1 MIKLT
6 FVNGHHIVDSVKYGS
21 PSTWGAIDGDINEQR
36 DLSLLLDN
44 VKQDNADTREQLS
57 TKADKEHTHLLKDI
71 TDYEAPDLSTYAT
84 KEEIPSL
91 NGYATEDWVTNKNYL
106 TQHQSLEDY
115 YTKTEVDTKLN
126 DVSGVTNVALN
137 NYYTKT
143 ESDDKYA
150 LKTSIPSLN
159 GYATEE
165 WVNSKGFLT
174 THQSL
179 ADYAKKTDIPNMDG
193 YATNEQLSTKQ
204 DKGDYALKSDI
215 KPIPSVLSAFNN
227 DVGYLTTHQDLT
239 PYAKK
244 TDIPSLEGY
253 ATKQWVTDKNYLT
266 QHQSLEDYYT
276 KSEVDNK
283 FKNFSGGTSTDLT
296 KYYTKVESDGKYATK
311 EEIPSLNGYATEQ
324 WVTNKGYLTSHQDLT
339 DYARKA
345 EIKTVNGHSLIGSG
359 DIQIEV
365 GSSVDLSNYYT
376 KTESDGKYALKTS
389 IPSLNGYATEQWVT
403 NKGYLTQHQS
413 LENYYTKSE
422 VDNKGYLTEHNPID
436 QEFSTTS
443 ENAVSN
449 KLITIRLNEIERVL
463 EELKKSSGGTTP
475 PTPPSPTTYT
485 LTITSSASDGASI
498 TPTYTVKSG
507 DTSSSTTATTLT
519 FNSGTTV
526 EVTPSK
532 IDGYTTPNAQTV
544 TMDSD
549 KQMTFTY
556 QKETVV
562 EPTSTVV
569 NLKYKT
575 TEENQEVKLMLWDT
589 TIYNVTADGVNVR
602 TPDFPQMEIKYTF
615 PNIGEHVVTY
625 EVKKGREQNA
635 FNSGTFNGCD
645 SLTSIEIPSGVT
657 TIGENAFNECTS
669 LSSITIPNTVTSMGN
684 YAFYSCSSLSSIT
697 IPNTVTSIGESAFGS
712 CTSLSDVTIESTT
725 KLDYTDSFDSID
737 SNAVLH
743 VPRELVDA
751 YKADSSWTN
760 AFGGGIVA
768 IGETPTQL
776 TVVNLKYKTTEAN
789 QHVTLMS
796 RYNKS
801 IKKFTVDGIDV
812 TLPTTN
818 GEPLSYFIPSSGEH
832 VATYDVENG
841 KEQDAFNDRLF
852 GSCKNLTSI
861 DIPSGV
867 TSISHG
873 VFYSCESLTSVTIP
887 NTVTSIGE
895 SAFYNCSSLT
905 SIVIPNS
912 VLTIGN
918 TAFMYCTNLEN
929 VVFSDHLQSIGKQA
943 FYQCEKLTDFKVYG
957 YNVAKQYPL
966 TTVGEQAFA
975 YCNSLP
981 KYPLPYGVTTIGNGA
996 FEDCMSIQS
1005 LLVPNGVTRAEQNL
1019 YNGCT
1024 GATDIN
1030 ITQSVQYIGK
1040 GTFAGCTSV
1049 TAVTIPSGVTEIDM
1063 NAFQYC
1069 SKLADVTIESP
1080 TKLTYNQGAFER
1092 IASNAVLH
1100 VPSDLVSEY
1109 QNEYG
1114 WSNSFQGGIE
1124 PMFEVE
1130 IGDGEF

>member
-21 PSTWGAIDGDINEQR
+21 PSTWGAIEGDINEQR

-91 NGYATEDWVTNKNYL
+91 NGYATEQWVTSKNYL
-106 TQHQSLEDY
+106 TSHQSLEDY

-126 DVSGVTNVALN
+126 DVSGGTNVALN

-150 LKTSIPSLN
+150 LKTNIPSLN
-159 GYATEE
+159 GYATEQ

-253 ATKQWVTDKNYLT
+253 ATQQWVTDKNYLT

-345 EIKTVNGHSLIGSG
+345 EIKTVNGNSLIGSG

-376 KTESDGKYALKTS
+376 KTDSDGKYALKTE

-422 VDNKGYLTEHNPID
+422 VDNKGYLTQHNPID

-463 EELKKSSGGTTP
+463 EELKKNIGGTTP

-526 EVTPSK
+526 EVTPSN

-562 EPTSTVV
+562 EPTTTVV

-575 TEENQEVKLMLWDT
+575 TM
-589 TIYNVTADGVNVR
+589 
-602 TPDFPQMEIKYTF
+602 
-615 PNIGEHVVTY
+615 
-625 EVKKGREQNA
+625 
-635 FNSGTFNGCD
+635 
-645 SLTSIEIPSGVT
+645 
-657 TIGENAFNECTS
+657 
-669 LSSITIPNTVTSMGN
+669 
-684 YAFYSCSSLSSIT
+684 
-697 IPNTVTSIGESAFGS
+697 
-712 CTSLSDVTIESTT
+712 
-725 KLDYTDSFDSID
+725 
-737 SNAVLH
+737 
-743 VPRELVDA
+743 
-751 YKADSSWTN
+751 
-760 AFGGGIVA
+760 
-768 IGETPTQL
+768 
-776 TVVNLKYKTTEAN
+776 AN
-789 QHVTLMS
+789 QHATLMS

-832 VATYDVENG
+832 VATYEVEKG
-841 KEQDAFNDRLF
+841 KEQDAFNDTLF
-852 GSCKNLTSI
+852 SSCKELTSI

-867 TSISHG
+867 TSISNG
-873 VFYSCESLTSVTIP
+873 VFYYCESLTSVTIP
-887 NTVTSIGE
+887 NTVTSINE
-895 SAFYNCSSLT
+895 SAFKNCISLASVT
-905 SIVIPNS
+905 IPNS
-912 VLTIGN
+912 VLTIGD

-975 YCNSLP
+975 LCYSLP

-996 FEDCMSIQS
+996 FEDCRSIQS

-1069 SKLADVTIESP
+1069 SKLADVTIEST
-1080 TKLTYNQGAFER
+1080 TKLTYNLGAFEM

-1100 VPSDLVSEY
+1100 VPQKLVSEY

-1124 PMFEVE
+1124 PMFEEE

>member
-21 PSTWGAIDGDINEQR
+21 PSTWGAIEGDINEQR

-44 VKQDNADTREQLS
+44 VKQENADTREQLS

-91 NGYATEDWVTNKNYL
+91 NGYATEQWVTSKNYL
-106 TQHQSLEDY
+106 TSHQSLEDY
-115 YTKTEVDTKLN
+115 YTKTEVDTKLK
-126 DVSGVTNVALN
+126 DVSGGTVDLSD
-137 NYYTKT
+137 YYTKV

-150 LKTSIPSLN
+150 LKSNIPSLN

-193 YATNEQLSTKQ
+193 YATKTELSTKQ

-215 KPIPSVLSAFNN
+215 KPIPSVLSAFRN

-253 ATKQWVTDKNYLT
+253 ATEQWVTDKNYLT
-266 QHQSLEDYYT
+266 QHQPLTDYYT

-311 EEIPSLNGYATEQ
+311 EEIPSLDGYATEE

-376 KTESDGKYALKTS
+376 KTDSDNKYALKTD

-532 IDGYTTPNAQTV
+532 IDGYITPNAQTV

-575 TEENQEVKLMLWDT
+575 TM
-589 TIYNVTADGVNVR
+589 
-602 TPDFPQMEIKYTF
+602 
-615 PNIGEHVVTY
+615 
-625 EVKKGREQNA
+625 
-635 FNSGTFNGCD
+635 
-645 SLTSIEIPSGVT
+645 
-657 TIGENAFNECTS
+657 
-669 LSSITIPNTVTSMGN
+669 
-684 YAFYSCSSLSSIT
+684 
-697 IPNTVTSIGESAFGS
+697 
-712 CTSLSDVTIESTT
+712 
-725 KLDYTDSFDSID
+725 
-737 SNAVLH
+737 
-743 VPRELVDA
+743 
-751 YKADSSWTN
+751 
-760 AFGGGIVA
+760 
-768 IGETPTQL
+768 
-776 TVVNLKYKTTEAN
+776 AN
-789 QHVTLMS
+789 QHATLMAS
-796 RYNKS
+796 YKKS
-801 IKKFTVDGIDV
+801 IKKFTVDGVDV

-818 GEPLSYFIPSSGEH
+818 GAALSYTFPSSGEH
-832 VATYDVENG
+832 VATYEVEKG
-841 KEQDAFNDRLF
+841 KEQDAFNDALF
-852 GSCKNLTSI
+852 SSCKELTSI

-867 TSISHG
+867 TSIGDSA
-873 VFYSCESLTSVTIP
+873 FSYCESLTSVTIP
-887 NTVTSIGE
+887 NTVTSINN
-895 SAFYNCSSLT
+895 SAFYNCRSLT
-905 SIVIPNS
+905 SMVIPNS
-912 VLTIGN
+912 VLTIGD
-918 TAFMYCTNLEN
+918 TAFMYCTNLEK

-943 FYQCEKLTDFKVYG
+943 FYQCEKLNDFKVYG

-975 YCNSLP
+975 LCYSLP
-981 KYPLPYGVTTIGNGA
+981 KYPLPYGVTTLGYGA
-996 FEDCMSIQS
+996 FEDCRSIQS

-1040 GTFAGCTSV
+1040 GAFASCNSVTSV
-1049 TAVTIPSGVTEIDM
+1049 AIPSGVTEIDM

-1069 SKLADVTIESP
+1069 SKLSEVTIESP
-1080 TKLTYNQGAFER
+1080 TKLTYNQGAFGV
-1092 IASNAVLH
+1092 IASNAVLY
-1100 VPSDLVSEY
+1100 VPQELVSQY
-1109 QNEYG
+1109 KSDSTWRG
-1114 WSNSFQGGIE
+1114 AFGGGIDA
-1124 PMFEVE
+1124 MQ
-1130 IGDGEF
+1130 IAAGD

>member
-21 PSTWGAIDGDINEQR
+21 PSTWGAIEGDINEQR
-36 DLSLLLDN
+36 DLSLILDN

-91 NGYATEDWVTNKNYL
+91 NGYATEDWVTSKNYL
-106 TQHQSLEDY
+106 TSHQSLEDY
-115 YTKTEVDTKLN
+115 YTKTEVDTKIKAI
-126 DVSGVTNVALN
+126 SGGTNVDLN

-150 LKTSIPSLN
+150 LKTNIPSLN
-159 GYATEE
+159 GYATEQ

-193 YATNEQLSTKQ
+193 YVTSEQLSTKQ

-253 ATKQWVTDKNYLT
+253 ATQQWVTDKNYLT

-283 FKNFSGGTSTDLT
+283 FNDFSGVTSTDLT

-311 EEIPSLNGYATEQ
+311 EEIPSLEGYATEN
-324 WVTNKGYLTSHQDLT
+324 WVTQQGYLTQHQDLT

-365 GSSVDLSNYYT
+365 GSSVDMSNYYT
-376 KTESDGKYALKTS
+376 KTDSDGKYALKTD

-422 VDNKGYLTEHNPID
+422 VDNKGYLTQHNPID

-485 LTITSSASDGASI
+485 LTITSIASDGASI

-526 EVTPSK
+526 EVTPSN

-575 TEENQEVKLMLWDT
+575 TEENQEVKLMSW
-589 TIYNVTADGVNVR
+589 YNN
-602 TPDFPQMEIKYTF
+602 
-615 PNIGEHVVTY
+615 
-625 EVKKGREQNA
+625 
-635 FNSGTFNGCD
+635 
-645 SLTSIEIPSGVT
+645 
-657 TIGENAFNECTS
+657 
-669 LSSITIPNTVTSMGN
+669 
-684 YAFYSCSSLSSIT
+684 
-697 IPNTVTSIGESAFGS
+697 
-712 CTSLSDVTIESTT
+712 
-725 KLDYTDSFDSID
+725 
-737 SNAVLH
+737 
-743 VPRELVDA
+743 
-751 YKADSSWTN
+751 
-760 AFGGGIVA
+760 
-768 IGETPTQL
+768 
-776 TVVNLKYKTTEAN
+776 
-789 QHVTLMS
+789 
-796 RYNKS
+796 S

-812 TLPTTN
+812 TLPTDS
-818 GEPLSYFIPSSGEH
+818 GQVVSLIIPNRGEH
-832 VATYDVENG
+832 VATYEVEKG
-841 KEQDAFNDRLF
+841 KEQDAFNSGTFSECHDLV
-852 GSCKNLTSI
+852 SI

-867 TSISHG
+867 TSIANVFERCLSLSSVTIPSGVTSIDYNAFFWCQSLPSIDIPNTVTSIGSHVFQYCNKLKSIEIPSG
-873 VFYSCESLTSVTIP
+873 VTSIGDNTFYECKSLTSVTIP
-887 NTVTSIGE
+887 NSVTSIGE
-895 SAFYNCSSLT
+895 EAFYSCTSLT
-905 SIVIPNS
+905 SII
-912 VLTIGN
+912 
-918 TAFMYCTNLEN
+918 
-929 VVFSDHLQSIGKQA
+929 
-943 FYQCEKLTDFKVYG
+943 
-957 YNVAKQYPL
+957 
-966 TTVGEQAFA
+966 
-975 YCNSLP
+975 
-981 KYPLPYGVTTIGNGA
+981 
-996 FEDCMSIQS
+996 
-1005 LLVPNGVTRAEQNL
+1005 
-1019 YNGCT
+1019 
-1024 GATDIN
+1024 
-1030 ITQSVQYIGK
+1030 
-1040 GTFAGCTSV
+1040 
-1049 TAVTIPSGVTEIDM
+1049 IPSGVTEL
-1063 NAFQYC
+1063 NKSVCKGC
-1069 SKLADVTIESP
+1069 SSLSDVTIKSP
-1080 TKLTYNQGAFER
+1080 NKIFYWLYLFDG
-1092 IASNAVLH
+1092 IASNAVLR
-1100 VPSDLVSEY
+1100 VPSNLVSEY
-1109 QNEYG
+1109 QNDTN
-1114 WSNSFQGGIE
+1114 WSNSFKGGIVAIQE
-1124 PMFEVE
+1124 N
-1130 IGDGEF
+1130 ILD

>member
-21 PSTWGAIDGDINEQR
+21 PSTWGAIEGDINEQR

-91 NGYATEDWVTNKNYL
+91 NGYATEDWVTSKNYL
-106 TQHQSLEDY
+106 TSHQSLEDY

-126 DVSGVTNVALN
+126 DVSGGTNVALN

-150 LKTSIPSLN
+150 LKTNIPSLN
-159 GYATEE
+159 GYATEQ

-283 FKNFSGGTSTDLT
+283 FKDFSGVTSTDLT

-485 LTITSSASDGASI
+485 LTITSIASDGASI
-498 TPTYTVKSG
+498 TPTYTVKIG

-526 EVTPSK
+526 EVTPSN

-562 EPTSTVV
+562 EPTTTVV

-575 TEENQEVKLMLWDT
+575 TEENQEVKLMSWDT

-615 PNIGEHVVTY
+615 PNSGEHVVTY
-625 EVKKGREQNA
+625 EVQKGREQNA

-684 YAFYSCSSLSSIT
+684 YSFYSCSSLSSI
-697 IPNTVTSIGESAFGS
+697 
-712 CTSLSDVTIESTT
+712 
-725 KLDYTDSFDSID
+725 
-737 SNAVLH
+737 
-743 VPRELVDA
+743 
-751 YKADSSWTN
+751 
-760 AFGGGIVA
+760 
-768 IGETPTQL
+768 
-776 TVVNLKYKTTEAN
+776 
-789 QHVTLMS
+789 
-796 RYNKS
+796 
-801 IKKFTVDGIDV
+801 
-812 TLPTTN
+812 
-818 GEPLSYFIPSSGEH
+818 
-832 VATYDVENG
+832 
-841 KEQDAFNDRLF
+841 
-852 GSCKNLTSI
+852 
-861 DIPSGV
+861 
-867 TSISHG
+867 
-873 VFYSCESLTSVTIP
+873 TIP

-975 YCNSLP
+975 YCHSLP

-1069 SKLADVTIESP
+1069 TALVDVTIESP
-1080 TKLTYNQGAFER
+1080 TKLTYNQGAFEM

-1100 VPSDLVSEY
+1100 VPQKLVSEY

-1124 PMFEVE
+1124 PMFEEE

>member
-21 PSTWGAIDGDINEQR
+21 PSTWGAIEGDINEQR

-71 TDYEAPDLSTYAT
+71 TDYEAPDLTPYAT

-91 NGYATEDWVTNKNYL
+91 NGYATEQWVNNKNYL

-115 YTKTEVDTKLN
+115 YTKSDVDTKIKE
-126 DVSGVTNVALN
+126 VSGGTNVALN

-150 LKTSIPSLN
+150 LKTSIPSLE
-159 GYATEE
+159 GYATEQ
-165 WVNSKGFLT
+165 WVENKNYLT
-174 THQSL
+174 THQDL
-179 ADYAKKTDIPNMDG
+179 TDYAKKTDIPNMEG
-193 YATNEQLSTKQ
+193 YATKTDVDAKQ

-244 TDIPSLEGY
+244 TDIPSLNGY
-253 ATKQWVTDKNYLT
+253 ATEQWVNNKNYLT
-266 QHQSLEDYYT
+266 QHQPLTDYYT
-276 KSEVDNK
+276 KTEVDTK
-283 FKNFSGGTSTDLT
+283 FKDFSGGTSTDLT
-296 KYYTKVESDGKYATK
+296 KYYTKE
-311 EEIPSLNGYATEQ
+311 
-324 WVTNKGYLTSHQDLT
+324 
-339 DYARKA
+339 
-345 EIKTVNGHSLIGSG
+345 
-359 DIQIEV
+359 
-365 GSSVDLSNYYT
+365 
-376 KTESDGKYALKTS
+376 ESDGKYALKTS
-389 IPSLNGYATEQWVT
+389 IPSLEGYATEEWVTQQGYLTEHQSLTDYAKKAELKTVNGNSLIGSGDIQIEGGSSVDMSNYYTKTDSDGKYALKTDIPSLEGYATEQWVT
-403 NKGYLTQHQS
+403 SKKYLTSHQS

-449 KLITIRLNEIERVL
+449 KLITIRLNEIEMVL
-463 EELKKSSGGTTP
+463 EELKKNSGGTTP

-507 DTSSSTTATTLT
+507 ETSSSTTATTLT

-549 KQMTFTY
+549 KQITFTY
-556 QKETVV
+556 EKETIV

-575 TEENQEVKLMLWDT
+575 TEENQEVLLMLWNP

-602 TPDFPQMEIKYTF
+602 TPAFPQMEIKYTF
-615 PNIGEHVVTY
+615 PSIGEHVVTY
-625 EVKKGREQNA
+625 EVQNGREQDA
-635 FNSGTFNGCD
+635 FNSNVFGSCKN
-645 SLTSIEIPSGVT
+645 LTSIDIPSGVT
-657 TIGENAFNECTS
+657 TIGENAFIE
-669 LSSITIPNTVTSMGN
+669 
-684 YAFYSCSSLSSIT
+684 
-697 IPNTVTSIGESAFGS
+697 

-725 KLDYTDSFDSID
+725 KLTYNLGAFDSID

-751 YKADSSWTN
+751 YQADGSWTD

-768 IGETPTQL
+768 IGDTPTPL
-776 TVVNLKYKTTEAN
+776 TVVNLKYKTTMAN
-789 QHVTLMS
+789 QYVTLMGV
-796 RYNKS
+796 YDNS
-801 IKKFTVDGIDV
+801 IKKFTVDGVDV
-812 TLPTTN
+812 TLPTSN
-818 GEPLSYFIPSSGEH
+818 GGSLSCSIPSIGEH
-832 VATYDVENG
+832 VATYEVDKG
-841 KEQDAFNDRLF
+841 KEQDAFNSNVF

-867 TSISHG
+867 TSISYG
-873 VFYSCESLTSVTIP
+873 AFYYCESLTSVTIP
-887 NTVTSIGE
+887 TTVTSIGDA
-895 SAFYNCSSLT
+895 AFYQCSSLT
-905 SIVIPNS
+905 DVTIPNS
-912 VLTIGN
+912 VLTIGD
-918 TAFMYCTNLEN
+918 TAFMYCLNLKK

-966 TTVGEQAFA
+966 TTVGEEAFA
-975 YCNSLP
+975 LCYSLP
-981 KYPLPYGVTTIGNGA
+981 NYPLPYGVTTIGNGA
-996 FEDCMSIQS
+996 FEDCRSIQT
-1005 LLVPNGVTRAEQNL
+1005 LLVPNGVTRAEQTL

-1040 GTFAGCTSV
+1040 GTFGGCLSV
-1049 TAVTIPSGVTEIDM
+1049 TAVTIPSGVMEIDR

-1069 SKLADVTIESP
+1069 QKLADVTIEST
-1080 TKLTYNQGAFER
+1080 TKLTYNLGAFAN
-1092 IASNAVLH
+1092 IASNAILH
-1100 VPSDLVSEY
+1100 VQPELVDAY
-1109 QNEYG
+1109 QADG
-1114 WSNSFQGGIE
+1114 SWTGAFGGGI
-1124 PMFEVE
+1124 VG
-1130 IGDGEF
+1130 IGDFETG

>member
-36 DLSLLLDN
+36 DLSLLLDK

-84 KEEIPSL
+84 KDEIPSL
-91 NGYATEDWVTNKNYL
+91 NGYATEQWVIDKNYL

-115 YTKTEVDTKLN
+115 YTKADSDGKYALKTSIPTLDGYATEDWVNSKGFLTSHQSLTDYAKKAEL
-126 DVSGVTNVALN
+126 S
-137 NYYTKT
+137 NYYNKT

-150 LKTSIPSLN
+150 LKTSIPSLD
-159 GYATEE
+159 GYATEQ
-165 WVNSKGFLT
+165 WVTDKNYLT
-174 THQSL
+174 THQDL
-179 ADYAKKTDIPNMDG
+179 TDYAKKTDIPNMEG
-193 YATNEQLSTKQ
+193 YATKTDVDAKQ

-215 KPIPSVLSAFNN
+215 KPIPSVLSAFQN

-253 ATKQWVTDKNYLT
+253 ATQQWVTDKGYLT
-266 QHQSLEDYYT
+266 SHQPLTDYYT

-283 FKNFSGGTSTDLT
+283 FKNFSGGTVDLSN
-296 KYYTKVESDGKYATK
+296 YYNKAESDDKYALKTS
-311 EEIPSLNGYATEQ
+311 IPTLNGYATEE
-324 WVTNKGYLTSHQDLT
+324 WVNSKGYLTSHQDLT

-345 EIKTVNGHSLIGSG
+345 EIKTVNGNSLIGSG

-376 KTESDGKYALKTS
+376 KTDSDGKYALKTD
-389 IPSLNGYATEQWVT
+389 IPSLNGYATEDWV
-403 NKGYLTQHQS
+403 NRKGFLTTHQS

-475 PTPPSPTTYT
+475 PIPPSPTTYT

-498 TPTYTVKSG
+498 TPTYTVNSG
-507 DTSSSTTATTLT
+507 ETSSSTTATTLT

-562 EPTSTVV
+562 EPTTTVV

-575 TEENQEVKLMLWDT
+575 TM
-589 TIYNVTADGVNVR
+589 
-602 TPDFPQMEIKYTF
+602 
-615 PNIGEHVVTY
+615 
-625 EVKKGREQNA
+625 
-635 FNSGTFNGCD
+635 
-645 SLTSIEIPSGVT
+645 
-657 TIGENAFNECTS
+657 
-669 LSSITIPNTVTSMGN
+669 
-684 YAFYSCSSLSSIT
+684 
-697 IPNTVTSIGESAFGS
+697 
-712 CTSLSDVTIESTT
+712 
-725 KLDYTDSFDSID
+725 
-737 SNAVLH
+737 
-743 VPRELVDA
+743 
-751 YKADSSWTN
+751 
-760 AFGGGIVA
+760 
-768 IGETPTQL
+768 
-776 TVVNLKYKTTEAN
+776 AN
-789 QHVTLMS
+789 QHATLMAS
-796 RYNKS
+796 YNNS

-818 GEPLSYFIPSSGEH
+818 GAPLSYTFPSSGEH
-832 VATYDVENG
+832 VATYEVEKG
-841 KEQDAFNDRLF
+841 KEQDAFNDTLF
-852 GSCKNLTSI
+852 SSCKELTSI

-867 TSISHG
+867 TTIWLST
-873 VFYSCESLTSVTIP
+873 FAYCESLTSVTIP
-887 NTVTSIGE
+887 NTVTSINN
-895 SAFYNCSSLT
+895 SAFYRCSSLT
-905 SIVIPNS
+905 SVTIPNS
-912 VLTIGN
+912 VLTIGD
-918 TAFMYCTNLEN
+918 TAFMYCTNLEK
-929 VVFSDHLQSIGKQA
+929 VVFSDQLQSIGKQA
-943 FYQCEKLTDFKVYG
+943 FYNCEKLTDFKVYG

-975 YCNSLP
+975 LCYSLP
-981 KYPLPYGVTTIGNGA
+981 NYPLPYGVTTIGNSA
-996 FEDCMSIQS
+996 FEDCRSIQS

-1080 TKLTYNQGAFER
+1080 TKLTYNISAFEM

-1100 VPSDLVSEY
+1100 VPQKLVSEY

-1124 PMFEVE
+1124 RIGAVGE
-1130 IGDGEF
+1130 IENGSGSIGGGIDIGGGDSEF

>member
-21 PSTWGAIDGDINEQR
+21 PSTWGAIEGDINEQR
-36 DLSLLLDN
+36 DLSLLLDK

-71 TDYEAPDLSTYAT
+71 TDYEAPDLTQYAT

-91 NGYATEDWVTNKNYL
+91 EGYATEQWVNNKNYL
-106 TQHQSLEDY
+106 TSHQPLTDY
-115 YTKTEVDTKLN
+115 YTKSEVDNKIKN
-126 DVSGVTNVALN
+126 VSGGTNVALN
-137 NYYTKT
+137 NYYTKE
-143 ESDDKYA
+143 ESDGKYA

-165 WVNSKGFLT
+165 WVTNQGYLT

-193 YATNEQLSTKQ
+193 YATKTELSTKQ

-215 KPIPSVLSAFNN
+215 KPIPSVLSAFQN

-253 ATKQWVTDKNYLT
+253 ATEQWVTDKGYLT
-266 QHQSLEDYYT
+266 QHQPLTDYYT
-276 KSEVDNK
+276 KTEVDNK
-283 FKNFSGGTSTDLT
+283 FKNFSGGTVDLSDYYTKAESDGKYALKTSIPTLDGYATEDWVNSKGFLTSHQSLTDYAKKTDLT

-324 WVTNKGYLTSHQDLT
+324 WVTDKGYLTSHQSLT
-339 DYARKA
+339 DYAKKA
-345 EIKTVNGHSLIGSG
+345 ELKTVNGHSLIGSG

-376 KTESDGKYALKTS
+376 KTDSDGKYALKTD

-403 NKGYLTQHQS
+403 DKGYLTQHQS

-422 VDNKGYLTEHNPID
+422 VDNKGYLTQHNPID

-507 DTSSSTTATTLT
+507 ETSSSTTATTLT

-562 EPTSTVV
+562 EPTTTVV

-575 TEENQEVKLMLWDT
+575 TV
-589 TIYNVTADGVNVR
+589 
-602 TPDFPQMEIKYTF
+602 
-615 PNIGEHVVTY
+615 
-625 EVKKGREQNA
+625 
-635 FNSGTFNGCD
+635 
-645 SLTSIEIPSGVT
+645 
-657 TIGENAFNECTS
+657 
-669 LSSITIPNTVTSMGN
+669 
-684 YAFYSCSSLSSIT
+684 
-697 IPNTVTSIGESAFGS
+697 
-712 CTSLSDVTIESTT
+712 
-725 KLDYTDSFDSID
+725 
-737 SNAVLH
+737 
-743 VPRELVDA
+743 
-751 YKADSSWTN
+751 
-760 AFGGGIVA
+760 
-768 IGETPTQL
+768 
-776 TVVNLKYKTTEAN
+776 AN
-789 QHVTLMS
+789 QNVILMS
-796 RYNKS
+796 CYNKS

-832 VATYDVENG
+832 VATYEVENG
-841 KEQDAFNDRLF
+841 KEQDAFNAPLF
-852 GSCKNLTSI
+852 SSCKELTSI

-867 TSISHG
+867 TTISLNT
-873 VFYSCESLTSVTIP
+873 FSYCESLTSVTIP
-887 NTVTSIGE
+887 NTVTSINE
-895 SAFYNCSSLT
+895 SAFKNCSSLT
-905 SIVIPNS
+905 SVTIPNS

-918 TAFMYCTNLEN
+918 TAFMYCTNLEK

-975 YCNSLP
+975 QCSSLP
-981 KYPLPYGVTTIGNGA
+981 NYPLPYGVTTIGNGA
-996 FEDCMSIQS
+996 FEDCRSIQS

-1069 SKLADVTIESP
+1069 SKLADVTIKSP
-1080 TKLTYNQGAFER
+1080 TKLTYNQGAFEN

-1100 VPSDLVSEY
+1100 VPLILVSEY

-1124 PMFEVE
+1124 PMLDDEG
-1130 IGDGEF
+1130 GDNEF

>member
-21 PSTWGAIDGDINEQR
+21 PSTWGAIEGDINEQR

-44 VKQDNADTREQLS
+44 VKQDNADTKEQLS

-71 TDYEAPDLSTYAT
+71 TDYEAPDLTPYAT

-91 NGYATEDWVTNKNYL
+91 NGYATEQWVNNKNYL

-115 YTKTEVDTKLN
+115 YTKSDVDTKIKE
-126 DVSGVTNVALN
+126 VSGGTNVALN

-150 LKTSIPSLN
+150 LKTSIPSLE
-159 GYATEE
+159 GYATEQ
-165 WVNSKGFLT
+165 WVNSKNYLT
-174 THQSL
+174 SHQSL
-179 ADYAKKTDIPNMDG
+179 EDYAKKTDIPNMEG
-193 YATNEQLSTKQ
+193 YATKTDVDAKQ

-253 ATKQWVTDKNYLT
+253 ATEQWVTDKGYLT
-266 QHQSLEDYYT
+266 THQPLTDYYT
-276 KSEVDNK
+276 KTEVDTK
-283 FKNFSGGTSTDLT
+283 FKDFSGGTSTDLT
-296 KYYTKVESDGKYATK
+296 KYYTKE
-311 EEIPSLNGYATEQ
+311 
-324 WVTNKGYLTSHQDLT
+324 
-339 DYARKA
+339 
-345 EIKTVNGHSLIGSG
+345 
-359 DIQIEV
+359 
-365 GSSVDLSNYYT
+365 
-376 KTESDGKYALKTS
+376 ESDGKYALKTS
-389 IPSLNGYATEQWVT
+389 IPSLEGYATEQWVT
-403 NKGYLTQHQS
+403 SKKYLTQHQS

-449 KLITIRLNEIERVL
+449 KLITIRLNEIEMVL
-463 EELKKSSGGTTP
+463 EELKKNSGGTTP

-507 DTSSSTTATTLT
+507 ETSSSTTATTLT

-549 KQMTFTY
+549 KQITFTY
-556 QKETVV
+556 EKETIV

-575 TEENQEVKLMLWDT
+575 TEENQEVQLMLWDP

-602 TPDFPQMEIKYTF
+602 TPAFPQMDIKYTF
-615 PNIGEHVVTY
+615 PSIGEHVVTY
-625 EVKKGREQNA
+625 EVQNGREQDA
-635 FNSGTFNGCD
+635 FNSGTFMGCD

-657 TIGENAFNECTS
+657 TIGDTAFLECTS
-669 LSSITIPNTVTSMGN
+669 LSSITIPNTVTS
-684 YAFYSCSSLSSIT
+684 
-697 IPNTVTSIGESAFGS
+697 IGSDAFGS

-725 KLDYTDSFDSID
+725 KLTYNLGAFGGID

-751 YKADSSWTN
+751 YKADGSWTD

-768 IGETPTQL
+768 IGDTPTPL
-776 TVVNLKYKTTEAN
+776 TVVNLKYKTTMAN
-789 QHVTLMS
+789 QYVTLMGV
-796 RYNKS
+796 YDNS
-801 IKKFTVDGIDV
+801 IKKFTVDGVDV
-812 TLPTTN
+812 TLPTSN
-818 GEPLSYFIPSSGEH
+818 GGSLSCSIPSIGEH
-832 VATYDVENG
+832 VATYEVDKG
-841 KEQDAFNDRLF
+841 KEQDAFNSNVF

-867 TSISHG
+867 TSISYG
-873 VFYSCESLTSVTIP
+873 AFYYCESLTSVTIP
-887 NTVTSIGE
+887 TTVTSIGDA
-895 SAFYNCSSLT
+895 AFYKCSSLT
-905 SIVIPNS
+905 DVTIPNS
-912 VLTIGN
+912 VLTIGD
-918 TAFMYCTNLEN
+918 TAFMYCLNLKK

-975 YCNSLP
+975 LCYSLP
-981 KYPLPYGVTTIGNGA
+981 NYPLPYGVTTIGNGA
-996 FEDCMSIQS
+996 FEDCRSIQT

-1040 GTFAGCTSV
+1040 GTFAGCLSV
-1049 TAVTIPSGVTEIDM
+1049 TAVTIPSGVMEIDM

-1069 SKLADVTIESP
+1069 QKLADVTIEST
-1080 TKLTYNQGAFER
+1080 TKLTYNLGAFEV
-1092 IASNAVLH
+1092 IDSNAILH
-1100 VPSDLVSEY
+1100 VPRELVDAYKADESWT
-1109 QNEYG
+1109 NA
-1114 WSNSFQGGIE
+1114 FDGGI
-1124 PMFEVE
+1124 VA
-1130 IGDGEF
+1130 IGDFETG

>member
-21 PSTWGAIDGDINEQR
+21 PSTWGAIEGDINEQR
-36 DLSLLLDN
+36 DLSLLLDK

-71 TDYEAPDLSTYAT
+71 TDYEAPDLTQYAT

-91 NGYATEDWVTNKNYL
+91 EGYATEQWVNNKNYL
-106 TQHQSLEDY
+106 TSHQPLTDY
-115 YTKTEVDTKLN
+115 YTKSEVDNKIKN
-126 DVSGVTNVALN
+126 VSGGTNVALN
-137 NYYTKT
+137 NYYTKE
-143 ESDDKYA
+143 ESDGKYA

-165 WVNSKGFLT
+165 WVTNQGYLT

-193 YATNEQLSTKQ
+193 YATKTELSTKQ

-215 KPIPSVLSAFNN
+215 KPIPSVLSAFQN

-253 ATKQWVTDKNYLT
+253 ATEQWVTDKGYLT
-266 QHQSLEDYYT
+266 QHQPLTDYYT
-276 KSEVDNK
+276 KTEVDNK
-283 FKNFSGGTSTDLT
+283 FKNFSGGTVDLSDYYTKAESDGKYALKTSIPTLDGYATEDWVNSKGFLTSHQSLTDYAKKTDLT

-324 WVTNKGYLTSHQDLT
+324 WVTDKGYLTSHQSLT
-339 DYARKA
+339 DYAKKA

-376 KTESDGKYALKTS
+376 KTDSDGKYALKTD

-403 NKGYLTQHQS
+403 DKGYLTQHQS

-422 VDNKGYLTEHNPID
+422 VDNKGYLTQHNPID

-507 DTSSSTTATTLT
+507 ETSSSTTATTLT

-562 EPTSTVV
+562 EPTTTVV

-575 TEENQEVKLMLWDT
+575 TV
-589 TIYNVTADGVNVR
+589 
-602 TPDFPQMEIKYTF
+602 
-615 PNIGEHVVTY
+615 
-625 EVKKGREQNA
+625 
-635 FNSGTFNGCD
+635 
-645 SLTSIEIPSGVT
+645 
-657 TIGENAFNECTS
+657 
-669 LSSITIPNTVTSMGN
+669 
-684 YAFYSCSSLSSIT
+684 
-697 IPNTVTSIGESAFGS
+697 
-712 CTSLSDVTIESTT
+712 
-725 KLDYTDSFDSID
+725 
-737 SNAVLH
+737 
-743 VPRELVDA
+743 
-751 YKADSSWTN
+751 
-760 AFGGGIVA
+760 
-768 IGETPTQL
+768 
-776 TVVNLKYKTTEAN
+776 AN
-789 QHVTLMS
+789 QNVILMS
-796 RYNKS
+796 CYNKS

-832 VATYDVENG
+832 VATYEVENG
-841 KEQDAFNDRLF
+841 KEQDAFNAPLF
-852 GSCKNLTSI
+852 SSCKELTSI

-867 TSISHG
+867 TTISLNT
-873 VFYSCESLTSVTIP
+873 FSYCESLTSVTIP
-887 NTVTSIGE
+887 NTVTSINE
-895 SAFYNCSSLT
+895 SAFKNCSSLT
-905 SIVIPNS
+905 SVTIPNS

-918 TAFMYCTNLEN
+918 TAFMYCTNLEK

-975 YCNSLP
+975 QCSSLP
-981 KYPLPYGVTTIGNGA
+981 NYPLPYGVTTIGNGA
-996 FEDCMSIQS
+996 FEDCRSIQS

-1080 TKLTYNQGAFER
+1080 TKLTYNQGAFQT

-1100 VPSDLVSEY
+1100 VPLILVSEY

-1114 WSNSFQGGIE
+1114 WSNAFGGGIE
-1124 PMFEVE
+1124 PMFFED
-1130 IGDGEF
+1130 GDGEFGVG